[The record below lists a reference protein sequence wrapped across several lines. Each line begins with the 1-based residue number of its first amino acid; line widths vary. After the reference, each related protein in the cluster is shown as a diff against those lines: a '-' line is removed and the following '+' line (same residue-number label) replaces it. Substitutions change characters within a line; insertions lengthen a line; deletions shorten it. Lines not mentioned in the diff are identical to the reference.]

1 MGARAD
7 LHVLD
12 APSHDYLAYRVGVP
26 LTYAVLPQRVAVV
39 PPPIGGEPRLTSGAP
54 AGAVGR

>member
-1 MGARAD
+1 VVKVGARAD

-26 LTYAVLPQRVAVV
+26 MTHSVFRRGAQV
-39 PPPIGGEPRLTSGAP
+39 ISGPLA
-54 AGAVGR
+54 